1 VSRRADSYGYDRD
14 DTARFERFELE
25 PLAPA
30 RIDTRIEAGAVLE
43 TTDIPAYLDRG
54 LVVETDTGAA
64 LYRLVQLFGTPN
76 VPGTEAG
83 GAQRDR
89 TVTTWQ
95 YLFALHDDPDDG
107 PERDLLVS
115 IYDYK
120 TDVSVGLSGW
130 RSPGATDGDAGG
142 DGDGDG
148 NADPDGDGTVDP
160 NDSGR
165 SDGHPDDGN
174 MGENG
179 TGPAIEPP
187 TGAVGRSTTMPEA
200 DVLVLIVQLV
210 CNVVEEPVPATHK
223 GLLV

>member
-95 YLFALHDDPDDG
+95 YLFGLHDDPDDG
-107 PERDLLVS
+107 PGRDLLVS

-130 RSPGATDGDAGG
+130 RSPGAADGD
-142 DGDGDG
+142 D
-148 NADPDGDGTVDP
+148 TVDP
-160 NDSGR
+160 DSSGR
-165 SDGHPDDGN
+165 SDGDDGN
-174 MGENG
+174 AGTGEN
-179 TGPAIEPP
+179 GPAIEPP

-200 DVLVLIVQLV
+200 DVLVPIVQLA

-223 GLLV
+223 GLWV